1 MNCAGPSHRLCAIRH
16 RALAGPHGLSPKR
29 ESTPGSRTS
38 ETRLKHTCLRRSTA
52 AHGRR
57 PSRRPRRGGARSPK
71 VSEQGKDVCSDVRPG
86 GRREQSWRLW
96 PLHLG
101 SSARRPRHPR
111 RHAAARPQSGKPPQ
125 KAPRVTHTET
135 EPWSHP
141 DTSPPAGTRID
152 EKTDFYPLETGNVLT
167 HGRPP
172 EAASCPHSSGTPP
185 AASAPN
191 TSVNEPKQTACAA
204 GSPPEGACLHPRAS
218 AENRVW
224 LRERGEGAPQPDS
237 ALSAE
242 TEPLRRPGGACRQGR
257 EVARR

>member
-1 MNCAGPSHRLCAIRH
+1 MAAASRILGPA
-16 RALAGPHGLSPKR
+16 APPPPAP
-29 ESTPGSRTS
+29 
-38 ETRLKHTCLRRSTA
+38 RRSAPPEREA
-52 AHGRR
+52 ASESAARHTHGDGAVE
-57 PSRRPRRGGARSPK
+57 PSR
-71 VSEQGKDVCSDVRPG
+71 
-86 GRREQSWRLW
+86 
-96 PLHLG
+96 HF
-101 SSARRPRHPR
+101 
-111 RHAAARPQSGKPPQ
+111 
-125 KAPRVTHTET
+125 
-135 EPWSHP
+135 
-141 DTSPPAGTRID
+141 PPAGTRID
-152 EKTDFYPLETGNVLT
+152 EKTDFYPLETGSVLT

-242 TEPLRRPGGACRQGR
+242 TEPLRRPGGACQQGR